1 MPLFPRALALAPQPL
16 DASQSGPRSLHL
28 VSWVGGSEDQWGV
41 ETRGDSMLEVS
52 TVLMA
57 SVSILA
63 VASITSPS
71 EVSTCSRQEV

>member
-16 DASQSGPRSLHL
+16 DVSQRGPRNPHL
-28 VSWVGGSEDQWGV
+28 VSWVEGSEDQWGV

-57 SVSILA
+57 SVSLLA